1 MALLWQRRKAESVMQ
16 TEKSGSA
23 SAMVTALFRDATSTE
38 RAYEATLARGYS
50 PDDINL
56 LMSEETRQR
65 TFTAGRVHSALAE
78 KARQSTERPTTE
90 KPAALDADETGGPVG
105 GTVGTIAPAAAA
117 VGTALLLPGLIFAGP
132 VAIALI
138 AAGTVG
144 VAGGLI
150 GALTH
155 WGIPKTRVEEYE
167 SQIRDGGV
175 LMGVKARSAEDV
187 AWLTEAWAKAGGTLI
202 LDS

>member
-1 MALLWQRRKAESVMQ
+1 MQ
-16 TEKSGSA
+16 AEKSGSA
-23 SAMVTALFRDATSTE
+23 PAMITALFRDATGTE
-38 RAYEATLARGYS
+38 RAYEAALARGYS

-65 TFTAGRVHSALAE
+65 KFTAGRVHSALVE

-90 KPAALDADETGGPVG
+90 KPATLDADETGGPVG

-132 VAIALI
+132 VAVALA
-138 AAGTVG
+138 AAGAVG
-144 VAGGLI
+144 LAGGVI

-155 WGIPKTRVEEYE
+155 WGIPKARVNEYE

-175 LMGVKARSAEDV
+175 LMGVKAKSPED
-187 AWLTEAWAKAGGTLI
+187 ATWLTEEWARAGGKKI
-202 LDS
+202 DS